1 MNLLITE
8 EEKDISLPSL
18 SVDPVDAVHTSGLH
32 DGQIL

>member
-18 SVDPVDAVHTSGLH
+18 SVDAIDAVHSSGLQ

>member
-1 MNLLITE
+1 MNLFITE

-18 SVDPVDAVHTSGLH
+18 SVDPIDAVHSSGLQ